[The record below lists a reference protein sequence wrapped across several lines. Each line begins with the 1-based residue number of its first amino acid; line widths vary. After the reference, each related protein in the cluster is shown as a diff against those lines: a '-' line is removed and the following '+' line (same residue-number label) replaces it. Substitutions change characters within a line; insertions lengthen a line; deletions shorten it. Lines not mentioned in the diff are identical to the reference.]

1 MPGTVGYYR
10 GLVSVFRARADAASP
25 GFRRL
30 VAELEAEVGTLEAL
44 TGYQGRW
51 PL

>member
-1 MPGTVGYYR
+1 MQGTIGYYR
-10 GLVSVFRARADAASP
+10 GLVTVFRARADALSP

-30 VAELEAEVGTLEAL
+30 VTELEGEVETLEQL